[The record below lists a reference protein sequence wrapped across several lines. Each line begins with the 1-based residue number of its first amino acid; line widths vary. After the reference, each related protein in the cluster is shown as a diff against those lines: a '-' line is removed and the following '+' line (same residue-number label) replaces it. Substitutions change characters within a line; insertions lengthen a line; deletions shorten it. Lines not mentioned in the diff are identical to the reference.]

1 MFVIGASDCKMKKK
15 FKGLALISVTAFSA
29 IAMVTA
35 SLAWFLEMVPYS
47 LEEANIKGN
56 TGGAYF
62 AYGNGS
68 QNSPYGI
75 ATSRHL
81 YNLAWMQYLGLFDD
95 KQYYFELANN
105 VDMSGYYLP
114 PIGTIEHPFLGEFNG
129 NNYTVSGLTVTNN
142 YSDFTGYSQSPQ
154 EVTSSNF
161 VIPEI
166 VGFFGVVGLLP
177 DSETT
182 YTYNSAINNFTDTTL
197 NSISIKTD
205 GSGSNNLL
213 LAGLAAGYSSGILQG
228 IKVDGNST
236 LNVNGQKHADFTNN
250 ITDYGLVGYT
260 THESSTG
267 TYSQDLSEYY
277 NGDPEGDGQDWGG
290 SVLMDEMYNR
300 LYSIAG
306 SATQNSNYVFER
318 NKITTTNTGAVS
330 YTNAKTGNAYT
341 YRSQKIGSFV
351 FNTAEDSTNTPQA
364 SWLYLTGGKRIH
376 QINRTI
382 TYYSDWAISYDGQ
395 YLGVNSSGQI
405 VNSPI
410 GWKLTNNKLNCKVGS
425 TTYYLNHDC
434 NAVTTTSDTWTKSG
448 NQFYYESGNWI
459 KIKHYLYYGGLF
471 SSSWDTSLTSK
482 DLTLSTSVSND
493 SSGGADY
500 MDYSGNEVTY
510 FPLIT
515 EDGNNNAARKNTG
528 YVIGGSED
536 KSSKYYPKKS
546 GDIRVS
552 KYGTASID
560 SSYDSGSLTN
570 VYTINASGNRQDIT
584 NNHSSYEK
592 YEDSRTDLLS
602 MISGG
607 NIYGLHFMSANINI
621 NNLVTADY
629 TLINGV
635 TRSNYKM
642 PASSID
648 FNLKQKGY
656 INFFAGTYYKTE
668 TSSGD
673 VWNDSFFS
681 LHKIERNTSNEITA
695 IKEIKEI
702 YKSSNVKKDHIYKYT
717 DNSTSATIT
726 SDYSL
731 AFATSRI
738 KKQSNGLTHNA
749 VYYFEIPMNA
759 GEFALG
765 SVSGGTGAY
774 LMYLD
779 IGANGDAMDS
789 VQAYSITTKRTK
801 NSYPNGVDFAPVTT
815 GNNGGETMCIE
826 IASGK
831 TGSITFGVTSGNIN
845 ITSTAN
851 LSSYS
856 YKGSKYVDGTPTSG
870 KFNVSGTSP
879 GNMVLPPAGGTRIL
893 TINVLTVYGDSFV
906 VRITDLLT
914 NSSGSFNESES
925 VYEVSE
931 NGGAFVTRN
940 RSYVINV
947 SGQIDL
953 DLFRS
958 LPKAATLTR
967 STGTGD
973 FITTYDI
980 DNCNYW
986 NKIVDVDIE
995 KNGTT
1000 ISIAVTSGYTFKI
1013 GGVTKANGSTY

>member
-1 MFVIGASDCKMKKK
+1 MKLSKK
-15 FKGLALISVTAFSA
+15 LKGIA
-29 IAMVTA
+29 IASITVFSGIGVVTA
-35 SLAWFLEMVPYS
+35 SLAWFIDMVTYS
-47 LEEANIKGN
+47 FEQVDLQANS
-56 TGGAYF
+56 GGAYF
-62 AYGNGS
+62 AYGTGTDADPFGIS
-68 QNSPYGI
+68 SP
-75 ATSRHL
+75 RHL
-81 YNLAWMQYLGLFDD
+81 YNLAWMQYLGMFEDR
-95 KQYYFELANN
+95 QYHFELANDVN
-105 VDMSGYYLP
+105 MSGYYLP
-114 PIGTIEHPFLGEFNG
+114 PIGTETYPFLGEFDG
-129 NNYTVSGLTVTNN
+129 KGKTISGLTVTNS
-142 YSDFTGYSQSPQ
+142 YADYTGYSKAPE

-161 VIPEI
+161 VAPVI
-166 VGFFGVVGLLP
+166 VGFFGVVGKLP
-177 DSETT
+177 DTT
-182 YTYNSAINNFTDTTL
+182 TSYSYSSAANTFVDTTL
-197 NSISIKTD
+197 NDIDIKTN
-205 GSGSNNLL
+205 GTSTLL
-213 LAGLAAGYSSGILQG
+213 VGLAAGYASGELSGVKIGGSSKI
-228 IKVDGNST
+228 
-236 LNVNGQKHADFTNN
+236 NVNGQSHTNFTNN
-250 ITDYGLVGYT
+250 LTDYGLVGYT
-260 THESSTG
+260 THEGVRGS
-267 TYSQDLSEYY
+267 YSQELSEYY
-277 NGDPEGDGQDWGG
+277 NGDPPESEGQDWGG

-306 SATQNSNYVFER
+306 SAEQKSNYVFER

-351 FNTAEDSTNTPQA
+351 FNTAEDDTNTPQA
-364 SWLYLTGGKRIH
+364 NWLYLTGGKRIH

-434 NAVTTTSDTWTKSG
+434 NIVTSTSDTWTKSG

-471 SSSWDTSLTSK
+471 SSSWDTSITSK

-552 KYGTASID
+552 KYGTSSIG
-560 SSYDSGSLTN
+560 SSYESGSLTH

-607 NIYGLHFMSANINI
+607 NIYGLHFMSANINA

-717 DNSTSATIT
+717 DNSTSASIT

-749 VYYFEIPMNA
+749 VYYFEIPMNS
-759 GEFALG
+759 GEYALG

-789 VQAYSITTKRTK
+789 VQAYWITTK
-801 NSYPNGVDFAPVTT
+801 NSTNTYPMGVDFAPVTT
-815 GNNGGETMCIE
+815 GNAGGETFGVL

-831 TGSITFGVTSGNIN
+831 SGTIVFGITSGNVN
-845 ITSTAN
+845 ITGTSNICT
-851 LSSYS
+851 YS
-856 YKGSKYVDGTPTSG
+856 YKGTKYSDNAPPSG
-870 KFNVSGTSP
+870 NFNVTGNSP
-879 GNMVLPPAGGTRIL
+879 GAMALPPGGGTR
-893 TINVLTVYGDSFV
+893 VLIIHIATVYGFTYV

-914 NSSGSFNESES
+914 NESGSFSES
-925 VYEVSE
+925 SSTYEVDEGNGFRASSKSE
-931 NGGAFVTRN
+931 VENLSDQVFL
-940 RSYVINV
+940 S
-947 SGQIDL
+947 Q
-953 DLFRS
+953 FRA
-958 LPKAATLTR
+958 LPKVATLTR
-967 STGTGD
+967 STGTGA
-973 FITTYDI
+973 FTTTYDI
-980 DNCNYW
+980 ANCNYW
-986 NKIVDVDIE
+986 DKIVDVDVE

-1000 ISIAVTSGYTFKI
+1000 IGISVTSGYTFKI